1 MEFIQIVAGLIIL
14 VLGGDYLVKGASGI
28 ALKMDIPPMLVGM
41 TVVAL
46 GTSSP
51 ELVVSL
57 RAALDGKPD
66 ISVGNV
72 VGSNIANVAL
82 ILGITAIIF
91 PLAIQKRAL
100 KVDWLV
106 MMAASIIFYLFAL
119 DGGFSRF
126 EGGLFVSLLALFIG
140 VSFYQAKKNKTA
152 QRVAGDIPKSE
163 KGRKW
168 WVLFMFVLLGTIGL
182 IFGAQWFLSGAE
194 AIARNLGVSD
204 RVIAITLVAFGT
216 SVPELAASVVAAF
229 KKEQDISLGNI
240 VGSNLFNLFAII
252 GITSIVTPIK
262 VAPEIL
268 SNDIFWML
276 GTSFA
281 ILPLALIWKRLGR
294 IDGVLFLATYCVFIY
309 LLLITP

>member
-1 MEFIQIVAGLIIL
+1 MEFIQIVAGLILL

-28 ALKMDIPPMLVGM
+28 ALKIDIPPMLVGM

-82 ILGITAIIF
+82 ILGVTTLIF

-106 MMAASIIFYLFAL
+106 MMVASVIFYLFAL

-126 EGGLFVSLLALFIG
+126 EGGLFVSLLAIFIG
-140 VSFYQAKKNKTA
+140 VSFYQARKNKSKETN
-152 QRVAGDIPKSE
+152 VADLPKNE
-163 KGRKW
+163 KGRNW
-168 WVLFMFVLLGTIGL
+168 WLLFLFVAIGTAGL
-182 IFGAQWFLSGAE
+182 IIGAQWFLSGAE
-194 AIARNLGVSD
+194 SVARNLGVSD

-240 VGSNLFNLFAII
+240 VGSNLFNLFAIL
-252 GITSIVTPIK
+252 GITSIVSPVR

-281 ILPLALIWKRLGR
+281 ILPLALFRSRLGR
-294 IDGVLFLATYCVFIY
+294 IDGLIFISTYLIFVY
-309 LLLITP
+309 LLLIAP

>member
-1 MEFIQIVAGLIIL
+1 MEFIQIVAGLLLL

-57 RAALDGKPD
+57 KAALDGKPD

-82 ILGITAIIF
+82 ILGITTIIF
-91 PLAIQKRAL
+91 PMAIQKRAL

-106 MMAASIIFYLFAL
+106 MMVASILFYLFAL

-126 EGGLFVSLLALFIG
+126 EGGLFLSLLAIFIG
-140 VSFYQAKKNKTA
+140 VSFYQAKKNKT
-152 QRVAGDIPKSE
+152 DILNESDVLKPE
-163 KGRKW
+163 TGRKW
-168 WVLFMFVLLGTIGL
+168 GVLVLFVALGTVGL
-182 IFGAQWFLSGAE
+182 LLGAQWFLLGAE
-194 AIARNLGVSD
+194 SIARNFGVSD

-216 SVPELAASVVAAF
+216 SVPELAASIVAAF
-229 KKEQDISLGNI
+229 KKETDISLGNI

-252 GITSIVTPIK
+252 GITSIVTPIR

-281 ILPLALIWKRLGR
+281 ILPLALIKMRLGR
-294 IDGVLFLATYCVFIY
+294 IDGIIFLSTYVLFVY
-309 LLLITP
+309 LLLSTL

>member
-1 MEFIQIVAGLIIL
+1 MEFIQIVAGLLLL

-57 RAALDGKPD
+57 KAALDGKPD

-82 ILGITAIIF
+82 ILGITTIIF
-91 PLAIQKRAL
+91 PMAIQKRAL

-106 MMAASIIFYLFAL
+106 MMVASLLFYLFAL

-126 EGGLFVSLLALFIG
+126 EGGLFVSLLGIFIG
-140 VSFYQAKKNKTA
+140 VSFYQAEKNKTD
-152 QRVAGDIPKSE
+152 VLNESDVLKPE
-163 KGRKW
+163 TGRKW
-168 WVLFMFVLLGTIGL
+168 GVLVLFVALGTVGL
-182 IFGAQWFLSGAE
+182 LLGAQWFLLGAE
-194 AIARNLGVSD
+194 SIARNFGVSD

-216 SVPELAASVVAAF
+216 SVPELAASIVAAF
-229 KKEQDISLGNI
+229 KKETDISLGNI

-252 GITSIVTPIK
+252 GITSIVTPIR

-281 ILPLALIWKRLGR
+281 ILPLALLKMRLGR
-294 IDGVLFLATYCVFIY
+294 IDGIIFLSIYVLFVYF
-309 LLLITP
+309 LLSTL

>member
-1 MEFIQIVAGLIIL
+1 MEFIQIVAGLLML

-57 RAALDGKPD
+57 KAALDGKPD

-82 ILGITAIIF
+82 ILGVTTIIF

-100 KVDWLV
+100 RVDWLV
-106 MMAASIIFYLFAL
+106 MMIASFIFYLFAL

-126 EGGLFVSLLALFIG
+126 EGGLFVSLLAIFIG
-140 VSFYQAKKNKTA
+140 VSFYRAKKNREVEPIEA
-152 QRVAGDIPKSE
+152 DIPKTG

-168 WVLFMFVLLGTIGL
+168 WVLILFVALGSVGL
-182 IFGAQWFLSGAE
+182 ILGAQWFLSGAE
-194 AIARNLGVSD
+194 SIARNLGVSD

-252 GITSIVTPIK
+252 GITSIVSPIR

-276 GTSFA
+276 GTSLA
-281 ILPLALIWKRLGR
+281 ILPLALIRNRLGR
-294 IDGVLFLATYCVFIY
+294 IDGFLFISTYALFVY
-309 LLLITP
+309 LLLSTP

>member
-1 MEFIQIVAGLIIL
+1 MEFIQIVAGLILL

-28 ALKMDIPPMLVGM
+28 ALKLDVPPMLVGM

-57 RAALDGKPD
+57 KAALDGRPD

-82 ILGITAIIF
+82 ILGVTTLIF

-106 MMAASIIFYLFAL
+106 MMIASIIFYLFGL

-126 EGGLFVSLLALFIG
+126 EGGLFVSLLAIFIG
-140 VSFYQAKKNKTA
+140 VSFYQAGKNKPDASNSTDA
-152 QRVAGDIPKSE
+152 PTSE
-163 KGRKW
+163 KRRKW
-168 WVLFMFVLLGTIGL
+168 WLLFLFVAIGTAGL
-182 IFGAQWFLSGAE
+182 IIGAQWFLSGAE
-194 AIARNLGVSD
+194 AVARNLGVSD

-240 VGSNLFNLFAII
+240 VGSNLFNLFAIL
-252 GITSIVTPIK
+252 GITSIVSPVR

-268 SNDIFWML
+268 SYDIFWML

-281 ILPLALIWKRLGR
+281 ILPLALFRNRLGR
-294 IDGVLFLATYCVFIY
+294 IDGLIFISTYLIFVYMLLAA
-309 LLLITP
+309 P

>member
-1 MEFIQIVAGLIIL
+1 MEFIQIVAGLLLL

-57 RAALDGKPD
+57 KAALDGKPD

-82 ILGITAIIF
+82 ILGITTIIF
-91 PLAIQKRAL
+91 PMAIQKRAL

-106 MMAASIIFYLFAL
+106 MMVASLLFYLFAL

-126 EGGLFVSLLALFIG
+126 EGGLFVSLLGIFIG
-140 VSFYQAKKNKTA
+140 VSFYQAEKNKTD
-152 QRVAGDIPKSE
+152 VLNESDVLKPE
-163 KGRKW
+163 TGRKW
-168 WVLFMFVLLGTIGL
+168 GVLVLFVALGTVGLLLG
-182 IFGAQWFLSGAE
+182 AQS
-194 AIARNLGVSD
+194 IARNFGVSD

-216 SVPELAASVVAAF
+216 SVPELAASIVAAF
-229 KKEQDISLGNI
+229 KKETDISLGNI

-252 GITSIVTPIK
+252 GITSIVTPIR

-281 ILPLALIWKRLGR
+281 ILPLALLKMRLGR
-294 IDGVLFLATYCVFIY
+294 IDGIIFLSIYVLFVYF
-309 LLLITP
+309 LLSTL

>member
-1 MEFIQIVAGLIIL
+1 MEFIQIVAGLLLL

-51 ELVVSL
+51 ELVISL
-57 RAALDGKPD
+57 KAALDGKPD

-82 ILGITAIIF
+82 ILGITTIIF
-91 PLAIQKRAL
+91 PMAIQKRAL

-106 MMAASIIFYLFAL
+106 MMVASILFYLFAL

-126 EGGLFVSLLALFIG
+126 EGGLFVSLLAMFIA
-140 VSFYQAKKNKTA
+140 VSFYQAKKNKT
-152 QRVAGDIPKSE
+152 DISIESDAPKSTT
-163 KGRKW
+163 GRKW
-168 WVLFMFVLLGTIGL
+168 GILVLFVALGTVGL
-182 IFGAQWFLSGAE
+182 LLGAQWFLLGAE
-194 AIARNLGVSD
+194 SIARNFGVSD

-216 SVPELAASVVAAF
+216 SVPELAASIVAAF
-229 KKEQDISLGNI
+229 KRETDISLGNI

-252 GITSIVTPIK
+252 GITSIVTPIR

-281 ILPLALIWKRLGR
+281 ILPLALIKMRLGR
-294 IDGVLFLATYCVFIY
+294 IDGIIFLSTYVLFVY
-309 LLLITP
+309 LLLSTL

>member
-1 MEFIQIVAGLIIL
+1 MEFIQIVAGLVIL
-14 VLGGDYLVKGASGI
+14 VFGGDYLVKGASGI

-57 RAALDGKPD
+57 KAALDGKPD

-82 ILGITAIIF
+82 ILGITTIIF

-106 MMAASIIFYLFAL
+106 MMVASILFYLFAL

-126 EGGLFVSLLALFIG
+126 EGGLFVSLLAIFIG
-140 VSFYQAKKNKTA
+140 ISFYLAKKNKS
-152 QRVAGDIPKSE
+152 VIPDDVNIPKSE
-163 KGRKW
+163 KSRKW
-168 WVLFMFVLLGTIGL
+168 WVLFTFVLLGTVGL
-182 IFGAQWFLSGAE
+182 IFGARWFLLGAE

-204 RVIAITLVAFGT
+204 RIIAVTLVAFGT

-229 KKEQDISLGNI
+229 KKEQDISLG
-240 VGSNLFNLFAII
+240 
-252 GITSIVTPIK
+252 
-262 VAPEIL
+262 
-268 SNDIFWML
+268 
-276 GTSFA
+276 
-281 ILPLALIWKRLGR
+281 
-294 IDGVLFLATYCVFIY
+294 
-309 LLLITP
+309 